1 MILVRISCDEAH
13 ELLER
18 QIGDYFPT
26 EAQQADWYA
35 SADGRRLGT
44 VMPSGFQWRFVLLRR
59 DDNAEYYAIAS
70 GKRTTQDEAF
80 HALDYESAAG

>member
-1 MILVRISCDEAH
+1 MILIRISSDEAH

-35 SADGRRLGT
+35 SADGRRLAT

-59 DDNAEYYAIAS
+59 GDDAEYRPIAS
-70 GKRTTQDEAF
+70 GKRDSQVQAL
-80 HALDYESAAG
+80 HALADESAAG

>member
-1 MILVRISCDEAH
+1 MILDRISCDEAH

-35 SADGRRLGT
+35 SADGRRLAT
-44 VMPSGFQWRFVLLRR
+44 VMPSGSHWRFVLLRR
-59 DDNAEYYAIAS
+59 DNNAEYRPIAS
-70 GKRTTQDEAF
+70 GNRASQDEAF
-80 HALDYESAAG
+80 HALTYESAAG